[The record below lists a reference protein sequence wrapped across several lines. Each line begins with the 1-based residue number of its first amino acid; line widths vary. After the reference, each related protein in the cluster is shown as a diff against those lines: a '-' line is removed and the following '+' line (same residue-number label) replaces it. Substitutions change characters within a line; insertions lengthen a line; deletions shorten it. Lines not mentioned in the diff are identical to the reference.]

1 MAGHGCQKAKA
12 MSPMIYDLGLWAFSL
27 CLDVFFRQLDARG
40 AWRVPKH
47 GPVLIVA
54 GPHNNQFVDSLVLM
68 RILKSHANRRVSFLI
83 AKKSMKEPYIGTM
96 AGAMGSLPVVR
107 GMDRAKAGEGTIYL
121 PNPEDPTLIYGDSTD
136 FTHSDFMEGGS
147 ITLPRMGKGA
157 SETQTIAKIIGP
169 TELRLKN
176 PFPSSA
182 AEQFSPTIDG
192 KITGSNFKVAPHIDQ
207 SRMFEAVF
215 NELLSNGCVGIFPEG
230 GSHDRPNLLPLKP
243 GAAII
248 ALALLARDPACGL
261 TIIPC
266 GMNYFH
272 AHKFRSRAV
281 VEFGHPI
288 QVHPDQIEAYRCG
301 GKEKRNAVG
310 SLLETIHDG
319 LASVTQLSPD
329 YGTLQLIQASRRL
342 YMSANKR
349 MPLSLVVDFNRR
361 LLQGYS
367 RYEDD
372 IRVVSVKKSVLDYN
386 RRLRALGIKDHQ
398 VEWGDVK
405 HRPWWLIL
413 LILFSRISGLALLA
427 IGTLPGLF
435 LFWPVF
441 VTAKVISV
449 QKQRKALAASEVK
462 IQARDIVSTWKIL
475 VAMGLAPSLYVWYT
489 AIVTTWLYHNRHDGF
504 YTNYLP
510 RRMNASIY
518 VPNYVPLWMFMVCL
532 FALMIVLTFAA
543 LRTGEIGMDVIKSLP
558 PLLVALNPR
567 SASSLLK
574 LREHR
579 QALSGQVTDLINKLG
594 PEVFP
599 DFDPERVVEDTSP
612 TDIFQSRLKSMPP
625 SRPGSRSRSQAS
637 SPGIGSLSYSTSI
650 QPLSPL
656 EQHNSL
662 IEVNRKIRDT
672 MQKRGR
678 ERIKSRLDDDYSDE
692 GI

>member
-1 MAGHGCQKAKA
+1 
-12 MSPMIYDLGLWAFSL
+12 
-27 CLDVFFRQLDARG
+27 
-40 AWRVPKH
+40 
-47 GPVLIVA
+47 
-54 GPHNNQFVDSLVLM
+54 
-68 RILKSHANRRVSFLI
+68 
-83 AKKSMKEPYIGTM
+83 
-96 AGAMGSLPVVR
+96 VV
-107 GMDRAKAGEGTIYL
+107 
-121 PNPEDPTLIYGDSTD
+121 N
-136 FTHSDFMEGGS
+136 
-147 ITLPRMGKGA
+147 
-157 SETQTIAKIIGP
+157 
-169 TELRLKN
+169 
-176 PFPSSA
+176 
-182 AEQFSPTIDG
+182 
-192 KITGSNFKVAPHIDQ
+192 
-207 SRMFEAVF
+207 
-215 NELLSNGCVGIFPEG
+215 
-230 GSHDRPNLLPLKP
+230 
-243 GAAII
+243 
-248 ALALLARDPACGL
+248 
-261 TIIPC
+261 
-266 GMNYFH
+266 
-272 AHKFRSRAV
+272 
-281 VEFGHPI
+281 
-288 QVHPDQIEAYRCG
+288 
-301 GKEKRNAVG
+301 
-310 SLLETIHDG
+310 
-319 LASVTQLSPD
+319 
-329 YGTLQLIQASRRL
+329 
-342 YMSANKR
+342 
-349 MPLSLVVDFNRR
+349 
-361 LLQGYS
+361 
-367 RYEDD
+367 
-372 IRVVSVKKSVLDYN
+372 VKKSVLDYN

-427 IGTLPGLF
+427 ICTLPGLF

-475 VAMGLAPSLYVWYT
+475 VAMGLVPSLYVWYT

-510 RRMNASIY
+510 PRMKASIY
-518 VPNYVPLWMFMVCL
+518 VPNYIPLWMFMVCL

-579 QALSGQVTDLINKLG
+579 QSLSGQVTDLINKLG
-594 PEVFP
+594 PEVFQ
-599 DFDPERVVEDTSP
+599 DFDPERVAEDTSL

-637 SPGIGSLSYSTSI
+637 SPGIGSLSHNTSI

-662 IEVNRKIRDT
+662 MEVNRKIRDA

-678 ERIKSRLDDDYSDE
+678 ERIKSRLDNDYSDE